1 MTRAMVTINKVW
13 PWIKRR
19 ARGGA
24 QADGMAMNLGRP
36 AAKEAATH
44 LELDSD
50 PTKLIGVAVV
60 AMHALISR
68 ICIVHGQD

>member
-1 MTRAMVTINKVW
+1 
-13 PWIKRR
+13 
-19 ARGGA
+19 
-24 QADGMAMNLGRP
+24 MAMNLGGP

-68 ICIVHGQD
+68 ICIVHGQN